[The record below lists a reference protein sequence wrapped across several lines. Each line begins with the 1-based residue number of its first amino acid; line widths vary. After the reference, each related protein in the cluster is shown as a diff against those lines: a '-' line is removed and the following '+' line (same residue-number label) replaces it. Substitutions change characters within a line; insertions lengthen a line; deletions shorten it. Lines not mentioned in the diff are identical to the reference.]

1 MNRKLV
7 PAAVAMLVLTGQAM
21 AGPVQMAPSLP
32 KPISSSDLANLSG
45 GSSIALT
52 NQNLDA
58 VNSGNQINAGSVNTG
73 DINVPNGAFNGF
85 NGVGNFVFNTGN
97 NNNLQGTLSV
107 TILTPTN

>member
-1 MNRKLV
+1 MNRTFV
-7 PAAVAMLVLTGQAM
+7 SVAAVALVLASQAM
-21 AGPVQMAPSLP
+21 AAPVQTTSSLP
-32 KPISSSDLANLSG
+32 QPLSPSDLAHLSG

-58 VNSGNQINAGSVNTG
+58 INAGNQINAGSVNTG
-73 DINVPNGAFNGF
+73 DINVPDGAFNGF

>member
-1 MNRKLV
+1 VR
-7 PAAVAMLVLTGQAM
+7 TTT
-21 AGPVQMAPSLP
+21 SLP
-32 KPISSSDLANLSG
+32 QPLSPSDLANLSG
-45 GSSIALT
+45 GSSVALT

-58 VNSGNQINAGSVNTG
+58 VNAGNQVNADTITTG